1 MSDEKKTA
9 KENILEFISMDNI
22 KNQVMKNAYGNTDTP
37 IAKIDPRV
45 LMVWYLFFAIVP
57 WFVNDVIFL
66 LGAFFLVLL
75 TTIQA
80 KVTTLVIFL
89 FALGVFSQTGWLLIL
104 TFVFGGDGSAIVPLL
119 ILTLK
124 VSTVSLASITVFS
137 GMDPDNLAKGLMWM
151 NFPGRMSFSISYAYR
166 ILPTLISEF
175 QNILLS
181 YRMRGLAPKS
191 DTFKGKIKYVIYQTR
206 IIMDSFYPL
215 LLNTAKRS
223 RTTVEALEMK
233 GYTYA
238 SADDNAKKLKLSTL
252 KIGANDLLFVT
263 FSLLWL
269 SVTNLIS
276 TLI

>member
-89 FALGVFSQTGWLLIL
+89 FALGVFFKL
-104 TFVFGGDGSAIVPLL
+104 DG
-119 ILTLK
+119 
-124 VSTVSLASITVFS
+124 F
-137 GMDPDNLAKGLMWM
+137 
-151 NFPGRMSFSISYAYR
+151 
-166 ILPTLISEF
+166 
-175 QNILLS
+175 
-181 YRMRGLAPKS
+181 
-191 DTFKGKIKYVIYQTR
+191 
-206 IIMDSFYPL
+206 
-215 LLNTAKRS
+215 
-223 RTTVEALEMK
+223 
-233 GYTYA
+233 
-238 SADDNAKKLKLSTL
+238 
-252 KIGANDLLFVT
+252 
-263 FSLLWL
+263 
-269 SVTNLIS
+269 
-276 TLI
+276 

>member
-1 MSDEKKTA
+1 MKVDKKNA

-22 KNQVMKNAYGNTDTP
+22 KNQVMKNAYGNTDTA

-45 LMVWYLFFAIVP
+45 LMIWYLFFAIVP
-57 WFVNDVIFL
+57 WFVNDTVFL
-66 LGAFFLVLL
+66 LGSFFLVLF

-80 KVTTLVIFL
+80 RVASLVIFI
-89 FALGVFSQTGWLLIL
+89 FVLGVFCQTGWLLIVSL
-104 TFVFGGDGSAIVPLL
+104 VFGGDGSAVIPLL

-151 NFPGRMSFSISYAYR
+151 KFPGRLSFSISYAYR

-181 YRMRGLAPKS
+181 YRMRGLAPES
-191 DTFKGKIKYVIYQTR
+191 ETLKGKIKYVIYQLR

-215 LLNTAKRS
+215 LLNTAKKS
-223 RTTVEALEMK
+223 RTTVEALEIK
-233 GYTYA
+233 GYTYT
-238 SADDNAKKLKLSTL
+238 STDDYAKNLKLSTL
-252 KIGANDLLFVT
+252 KIESNDLLFLALS
-263 FSLLWL
+263 FLWL
-269 SVTNLIS
+269 SVTSLVSSLI
-276 TLI
+276 

>member
-1 MSDEKKTA
+1 
-9 KENILEFISMDNI
+9 MDNI
-22 KNQVMKNAYGNTDTP
+22 KNQVMKNAYGNADTV

-57 WFVNDVIFL
+57 WFVNDLYFL
-66 LGAFFLVLL
+66 LGSFLLVMI

-80 KVTTLVIFL
+80 KVAPLVIFL
-89 FALGVFSQTGWLLIL
+89 FALGVFSQTGWLLLL
-104 TFVFGGDGSAIVPLL
+104 TFVFGGDGSAIIPLL

-124 VSTVSLASITVFS
+124 VSTVSLASVTVFS

-151 NFPGRMSFSISYAYR
+151 KFPGRLSFSISYAYR

-181 YRMRGLAPKS
+181 YRMRGMAPKS
-191 DTFKGKIKYVIYQTR
+191 DTFKGKIKYVIYQVR
-206 IIMDSFYPL
+206 IIIDSFYPL

-223 RTTVEALEMK
+223 RTTVEALEIK

-238 SADDNAKKLKLSTL
+238 SNDDIAKKLKLSTL
-252 KIGANDLLFVT
+252 KIEANDLLFLALS
-263 FSLLWL
+263 FLWL
-269 SVTNLIS
+269 SVTILVS
-276 TLI
+276 SLF